1 MNNVVEC
8 LLTMDPS
15 TRNMF
20 FDAYRVHASL
30 VGSRAMHAETLEFA
44 AKNNIRPL
52 IQVTKLENLSSLQ
65 KVIGDMGSN
74 AIRYRA
80 VFEL

>member
-1 MNNVVEC
+1 
-8 LLTMDPS
+8 
-15 TRNMF
+15 MF
-20 FDAYRVHASL
+20 FDAYHVHASL

-44 AKNNIRPL
+44 AKNDIKPL
-52 IQVTKLENLSSLQ
+52 IQVAKLENVSSLR
-65 KVIGDMGSN
+65 KVIGDMEAN